1 MFEKYKTLFSARARE
16 LAPVDPA
23 VFEDEL
29 AMKTSWNPA
38 VSGGTNFGT
47 HKLKLISP
55 ERMVFSASMAA
66 RLVIGILFAV
76 PLVAIICITIFWDDL
91 DLPDALGIFIF
102 GGIPGARFLSRL
114 QDVWAA
120 QF

>member
-1 MFEKYKTLFSARARE
+1 MFEKYKTLFRARARE

-23 VFEDEL
+23 VFDDEL

-47 HKLKLISP
+47 HKLKLFSP

-66 RLVIGILFAV
+66 KLFIGIFFAV
-76 PLVAIICITIFWDDL
+76 GVGAIFFPTFARGRL
-91 DLPDALGIFIF
+91 GALLGNVLFR
-102 GGIPGARFLSRL
+102 GGIPGVRYLFRL
-114 QDVWAA
+114 QDV
-120 QF
+120 